1 MEFASIEEFK
11 ATLLP
16 DYRNVEK
23 IINTIKEAIED
34 GETKAFVD
42 SGLAFVIEVLEYVH
56 VYTIECACVDEAI
69 IRR

>member
-11 ATLLP
+11 ATMP
-16 DYRNVEK
+16 DYRDVEK

-42 SGLAFVIEVLEYVH
+42 NGLAFVIEVLEDIH
-56 VYTIECACVDEAI
+56 VYTIECASIDEAI